1 MKVSESRVADGRA
14 FGHSRIIGW
23 SIWGI
28 EIIPDNYRDGTAQVG
43 KALLVLGA
51 GSEVIGVK
59 TTIHT
64 KVCEGE
70 LKTVIP

>member
-23 SIWGI
+23 SVWGI
-28 EIIPDNYRDGTAQVG
+28 EIIPNNSRDCIAQVVE
-43 KALLVLGA
+43 ALLVLRA
-51 GSEVIGVK
+51 ISEVRGVK
-59 TTIHT
+59 AKVYT
-64 KVCEGE
+64 KLCERV